1 MKLILENMQEKY
13 KFILAE
19 SGNYKATRLTEAS
32 KASFAVKIQNSVQTL
47 LDLNISKILPELQKI
62 SGLTE
67 KQQKMIKAVEGLDTM
82 ANELKVSI
90 NEVEKLEDINDEDT
104 KKEIIQFS
112 ANLDKV

>member
-1 MKLILENMQEKY
+1 
-13 KFILAE
+13 
-19 SGNYKATRLTEAS
+19 
-32 KASFAVKIQNSVQTL
+32 
-47 LDLNISKILPELQKI
+47 
-62 SGLTE
+62 
-67 KQQKMIKAVEGLDTM
+67 MIKAVEGLDTM